1 MNFLNRLDKIISEQ
15 DQAQAQAQAPGQAVD
30 VSRTDT
36 IKTQKVLVD
45 FQRAAEKTSAS
56 LEDLK
61 RVFLAS
67 GLGDNEAI
75 KPFVEQLDALSMGL
89 KQGGDLRK
97 NFESIL
103 SVSNMMGK

>member
-15 DQAQAQAQAPGQAVD
+15 DQEQALNM
-30 VSRTDT
+30 SHTNT
-36 IKTQKVLVD
+36 IKTQKVLAD
-45 FQRAAEKTSAS
+45 FQRAADKTSDS

-67 GLGDNEAI
+67 GMGDNEAI
-75 KPFVEQLDALSMGL
+75 KPFVEQLEALSVGL

-103 SVSNMMGK
+103 SVSNMIGK